1 MEKKH
6 KKMLNSKAMKNYGAG
21 GNVESEFH
29 ILNPKTK
36 QNGWDSNFK
45 FKFYKKFLGPIENVE
60 SALTFSF

>member
-1 MEKKH
+1 
-6 KKMLNSKAMKNYGAG
+6 MKNYGAG

-45 FKFYKKFLGPIENVE
+45 FKFYKKFSGPIENVE